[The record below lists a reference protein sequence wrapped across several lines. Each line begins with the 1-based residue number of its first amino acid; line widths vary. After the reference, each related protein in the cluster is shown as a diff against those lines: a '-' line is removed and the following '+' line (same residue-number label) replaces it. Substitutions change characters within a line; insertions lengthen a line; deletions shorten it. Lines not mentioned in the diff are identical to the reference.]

1 MTAPDDAGSVHLP
14 IYPLQFVDAYL
25 FDAAVRRVPNVAGA
39 SDEPALHLS
48 AVSAHVQE
56 EDRVLVATIGA
67 SVAVPYGSGNRL
79 EIACQTSGHFRSEGS
94 IEAATA
100 DSFLPTAFVLIY
112 PYLRAHIGEL
122 ARMTALAVP
131 PLPTIDAEAARELV
145 QGLVDRA
152 RGDAR
157 GAPKAPAGRKRRQSD
172 HKDDQGSLRS
182 TRGPSRTTP

>member
-1 MTAPDDAGSVHLP
+1 LEAGTVHLP

-79 EIACQTSGHFRSEGS
+79 EIACQTSGCGFHGIPATRS
-94 IEAATA
+94 
-100 DSFLPTAFVLIY
+100 TAFRPVN
-112 PYLRAHIGEL
+112 PWVSGH
-122 ARMTALAVP
+122 
-131 PLPTIDAEAARELV
+131 
-145 QGLVDRA
+145 
-152 RGDAR
+152 
-157 GAPKAPAGRKRRQSD
+157 S
-172 HKDDQGSLRS
+172 
-182 TRGPSRTTP
+182 